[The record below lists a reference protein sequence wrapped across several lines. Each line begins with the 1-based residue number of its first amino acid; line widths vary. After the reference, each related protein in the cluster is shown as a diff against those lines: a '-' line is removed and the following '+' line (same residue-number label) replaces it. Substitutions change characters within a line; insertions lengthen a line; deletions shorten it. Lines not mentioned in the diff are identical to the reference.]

1 MFFYFQSICL
11 HFVRSHD
18 LIFQDL
24 EREDDSEVFLFNL
37 KQFANNPAIAQQ
49 FLNAER
55 DDFNSA
61 DWNLVIKMND
71 GEAELGAGF
80 LKIFQN

>member
-1 MFFYFQSICL
+1 ME
-11 HFVRSHD
+11 HD
-18 LIFQDL
+18 
-24 EREDDSEVFLFNL
+24 DDTEVFLFNL

-55 DDFNSA
+55 DDSTST

-71 GEAELGAGF
+71 GEAELVAGF
-80 LKIFQN
+80 FKIFQNGIFDHYEVILWCWT